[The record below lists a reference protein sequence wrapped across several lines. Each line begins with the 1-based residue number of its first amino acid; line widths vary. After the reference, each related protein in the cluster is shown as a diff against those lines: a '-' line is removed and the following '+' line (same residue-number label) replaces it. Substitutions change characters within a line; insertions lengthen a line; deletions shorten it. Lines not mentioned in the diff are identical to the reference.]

1 MVITGA
7 VGVGKT
13 TVAYEVRLR
22 LKAANVPHALIDDE
36 FALFHPY
43 APDDPNGER
52 VRNNALRSLWQ
63 IYRNVER
70 RAA

>member
-13 TVAYEVRLR
+13 TVAYEVRLQ

>member
-22 LKAANVPHALIDDE
+22 LKSAGVSHVLIDDE
-36 FALFHPY
+36 FVLFSPY
-43 APDDPNGER
+43 AADDPGGER
-52 VRNNALRSLWQ
+52 VRLAALRALWEST
-63 IYRNVER
+63 VWPMSSG
-70 RAA
+70 